1 MTGVVIETGNDYISF
16 QNTLPHFRFILV
28 VIHVVQSLANIS
40 AFVFAL
46 FPWFCFVSL
55 VLFCFLGFA
64 LFPWFCF
71 VSLVLFCFLGFGLF
85 PWFCFV
91 SLVLVCF
98 LGFVLFPW
106 FWFAY
111 QVFVVVFIYYYF
123 FYVRKLK
130 FGPYSILC
138 RFLFISSTCENDFL
152 CLFSSCRW
160 KNTTFLT
167 FVKEIP
173 DIATDHIN
181 INTVLYIP

>member
-1 MTGVVIETGNDYISF
+1 MTGVVIGTGNDYISF
-16 QNTLPHFRFILV
+16 QNTLPQFRFILMVLRV
-28 VIHVVQSLANIS
+28 VLSLAIIS
-40 AFVFAL
+40 AFV
-46 FPWFCFVSL
+46 
-55 VLFCFLGFA
+55 FA

-91 SLVLVCF
+91 SLVLFCF

-152 CLFSSCRW
+152 CLFSSFRW

-181 INTVLYIP
+181 IITVLYIP